1 MKYDTIIVGAG
12 SSGCVL
18 AARLSQ
24 DPNHSVLMLEAGPD
38 YPDVALLPPEIR
50 NGFRPAFT
58 HDWGYRSEPGALGR
72 AMPLSR
78 GKLVGGCSATNGAV
92 ALRGAPNDYD
102 EWAACGNP
110 GWAFADVLPFFRCLE
125 SDADFDDRWHG
136 RDGSVPIRRDPPQ
149 ALLPEHRA
157 FLQACVAAGF
167 PAVEDHNAPGAI
179 GAGVLPRNVI
189 DGVRQSAAL
198 THLAPTRRRANLTI
212 MSDALADRVLFDA
225 RRAVGVRVAGRAE
238 PLHAD
243 RIVLAAGAF
252 GSPAILMRSGLGP
265 ADHLRSLGVDVLHHL
280 PGVGQNLVDH
290 VLLTLLYAAPEA
302 RKNVPG
308 CQAMLTLRS
317 PACRTGHDLQIFPWT
332 MSATEPDG
340 KPGLELYVALMKPLS
355 RGTLQLSSKD
365 PADPPRIDS
374 GFLTD
379 PADTA
384 RLVNGVRVARRLART
399 KPFSELALQELFS
412 TSDVA
417 EEESAAQLETLVREK
432 ARTYFHSVGTC
443 RMGPTV
449 DEGAVVDPRAR
460 VHGVEGL
467 FVVDASIMPDIP
479 AANTNLPTLML
490 AERCAAWL
498 GSREVRNGL
507 DGEEFRVAR
516 LHHSG

>member
-18 AARLSQ
+18 AARLSE
-24 DPNHSVLMLEAGPD
+24 DPNHSVLLLEAGPD

-58 HDWGYRSEPGALGR
+58 HDWGYRSEPGMLAR
-72 AMPLSR
+72 AVPLSR

-92 ALRGAPNDYD
+92 ALRGAPSDYD
-102 EWAACGNP
+102 DWAAHGNP
-110 GWAFADVLPFFRCLE
+110 GWAFADVLPFFRRLE
-125 SDADFDDRWHG
+125 SDADFDDRSHG
-136 RDGSVPIRRDPPQ
+136 RGGPVPIRRDPPQ

-167 PAVEDHNAPGAI
+167 PAIGDHNAPAAI
-179 GAGVLPRNVI
+179 GAGVLPRNVV

-198 THLAPTRRRANLTI
+198 THLAPARGRANLTI
-212 MSDALADRVLFDA
+212 MSEALADRVLFDA
-225 RRAVGVRVAGRAE
+225 RRTVGVRLAGRAA

-243 RIVLAAGAF
+243 RVVLAAGAF

-265 ADHLRSLGVDVLHHL
+265 ANNLRSLGIDVLHHL
-280 PGVGQNLVDH
+280 PGVGQNLIDH

-317 PACRTGHDLQIFPWT
+317 PACNTGHDLQIFPWT
-332 MSATEPDG
+332 MSAAEPDG
-340 KPGLELYVALMKPLS
+340 KPVLELYVALMKPQS
-355 RGTLQLSSKD
+355 RGTLLLRSKD
-365 PADPPRIDS
+365 PADAPRIDP
-374 GFLTD
+374 GFLGD
-379 PADTA
+379 PADSQ
-384 RLVNGVRVARRLART
+384 RLIHGIGVARGLARM
-399 KPFSELALQELFS
+399 KPFSELALRELVS
-412 TSDVA
+412 TTDGA
-417 EEESAAQLETLVREK
+417 EDSAAQLEALVREK
-432 ARTYFHSVGTC
+432 ARTYFHPVGTC

-449 DEGAVVDPRAR
+449 DEGAVVDARAR

-467 FVVDASIMPDIP
+467 FVVDASIMPTIP

-498 GSREVRNGL
+498 DERETRSAC
-507 DGEEFRVAR
+507 DGAGF
-516 LHHSG
+516 

>member
-1 MKYDTIIVGAG
+1 MRCDTIIVGAG

-24 DPNHSVLMLEAGPD
+24 DPNHSVLLIEAGPD
-38 YPDVALLPPEIR
+38 YPDASLLPPEIR

-58 HDWGYRSEPGALGR
+58 HDWGYQSEPGTLGR
-72 AMPLSR
+72 TISLSR
-78 GKLVGGCSATNGAV
+78 GKLVGGCSATNGAM
-92 ALRGAPNDYD
+92 ALRGAPSDYD

-110 GWAFADVLPFFRCLE
+110 GWAFADVLPFFRRVE
-125 SDADFDDRWHG
+125 SDADFDNRWHG
-136 RDGSVPIRRDPPQ
+136 RDGSVPIRRDRAQ
-149 ALLPEHRA
+149 ALLPEHHA

-167 PAVEDHNAPGAI
+167 AAVDDHNAPGAI

-189 DGVRQSAAL
+189 NGVRQSAAL
-198 THLAPTRRRANLTI
+198 THLAAARGRANLTI
-212 MSDALADRVLFDA
+212 TSDALADRVLLDK
-225 RRAVGVRVAGRAE
+225 RRAVGIRLAGRVE

-243 RIVLAAGAF
+243 RVVLAAGAF

-265 ADHLRSLGVDVLHHL
+265 ADHLRSLGIDVLHHL
-280 PGVGQNLVDH
+280 PGVGQNLADH
-290 VLLTLLYAAPEA
+290 VLVTLLYAAPEA

-332 MSATEPDG
+332 MSATEDG
-340 KPGLELYVALMKPLS
+340 KPVLELYVALMKPLS
-355 RGTLQLSSKD
+355 RGTLQLRSKD
-365 PADPPRIDS
+365 PADPPRIDP

-384 RLVNGVRVARRLART
+384 RLIHGARVARRLART

-412 TSDVA
+412 TTDDA
-417 EEESAAQLETLVREK
+417 EEWAQLEAVVREK
-432 ARTYFHSVGTC
+432 ARTYFHPVGTC

-449 DEGAVVDPRAR
+449 DAGAVVDARAR

-467 FVVDASIMPDIP
+467 FVVDASIMPTIP

-490 AERCAAWL
+490 AERCAARL
-498 GSREVRNGL
+498 GERQARTAS
-507 DGEEFRVAR
+507 DGEGSE
-516 LHHSG
+516 